1 MNTDTLR
8 EKFLRSEESLN
19 RLGDDIKQLVFS
31 RSQEMISTKEYLE
44 TLIKEKEA
52 VDSQITEQEAKI
64 ASYQED
70 ISNQANLKAELVNKR
85 SQSSD
90 ELQAKKVRL
99 EALQNERREISESLE
114 TIKSEIENSKT
125 ELTQKREKHAILTKN
140 NQDLEIKLKTEIEAK
155 DVEKNELDK
164 EIKKLKSEN
173 SVITFLLEES
183 AEEIY
188 EVDILAGIMN
198 LGKTSK
204 EKLKEA
210 LTGLISPVILTRT
223 LGRLA
228 EKNMIKYNESND
240 TISM

>member
-8 EKFLRSEESLN
+8 EKFLRSEEALN
-19 RLGDDIKQLVFS
+19 RLGDDIKQLVFA

-64 ASYQED
+64 GSYQED
-70 ISNQANLKAELVNKR
+70 ISNQANLKEELVNR
-85 SQSSD
+85 SSLSSD
-90 ELQAKKVRL
+90 ELQAKKVKL
-99 EALQNERREISESLE
+99 EELQNERKETSESLE
-114 TIKSEIENSKT
+114 AIKSEIEKSKS
-125 ELTQKREKHAILTKN
+125 ELTQKREKLATLTKN

-155 DVEKNELDK
+155 DLEKNELDK

-173 SVITFLLEES
+173 AVISFLLEES
-183 AEEIY
+183 AEDIY
-188 EVDILAGIMN
+188 EVDIIAGIMN
-198 LGKTSK
+198 LGQTSK

-210 LTGLISPVILTRT
+210 LTGLVSPVILTRT

-228 EKNMIKYNESND
+228 EKNMIKYDESSD
-240 TISM
+240 RISM